1 MKGIKSDWMRP
12 LLYLE
17 SQSQEKVI
25 FDNDTYIINK
35 GALANATNLR
45 FAFKRLLDSLCKAN
59 TLDENNFA
67 KEFKQL
73 KEDSKY
79 FFKMLNNYIKLGFR
93 EMHENLKL
101 ILLPLRLLRKS
112 AYRLFSIEQQE
123 SGNIDLF
130 GILLNVHLEY
140 SKILDKGT
148 TNSLIQKIFAV
159 IDDLIVGK
167 MVCGAGGGGFLQ
179 VILKKNVTKE
189 MLHNKLRGVFPDS
202 EIDVWEC
209 NIDF

>member
-1 MKGIKSDWMRP
+1 MPKPKFDTFQESKEYKIWINLTSLLEEYELTGDNYVTRKDIGGKYWEPLFDRIFKLGVTLKHTSKTMKGIKMDWMRP

-17 SQSQEKVI
+17 SQTQDIII
-25 FDNDTYIINK
+25 FDGDNFPINK

-45 FAFKRLLDSLCKAN
+45 FAFKRLLDSLVKGKS
-59 TLDENNFA
+59 LDENNFA

-123 SGNIDLF
+123 SGNIDLN
-130 GILLNVHLEY
+130 LL
-140 SKILDKGT
+140 KI
-148 TNSLIQKIFAV
+148 KI
-159 IDDLIVGK
+159 I
-167 MVCGAGGGGFLQ
+167 
-179 VILKKNVTKE
+179 
-189 MLHNKLRGVFPDS
+189 
-202 EIDVWEC
+202 
-209 NIDF
+209 